1 MSYSTIDKPSDYFNT
16 VTYTGTAG
24 GQTIS
29 GVGNQPD
36 FIWVK
41 QRGDAGYDHSLHNS
55 VSGMLKQLISNSTS
69 AEITN
74 TDTVTSTNADGFVLG
89 ADTAGPNANSN
100 NQDGKT
106 YVAWNWKAGSA
117 VSGNTTGSGTSKSYT
132 GSVNTAAG
140 FSIIGY
146 GGNGTAGHTI
156 PHNLSATPDAI
167 IVKNRSVAWNWSV
180 YHKDSFTSQA
190 APGVVY
196 LNTTAAKANDTN
208 VWGNSSVTINS
219 TVFSVGDYEGTNLDG
234 SNLVAYCFAQKQG
247 YSKFGSYTGNAS
259 TNGPFVNTGF
269 KPAFVMVKRIN
280 GTSDWLIC
288 DDVRNPSNVV
298 NKKLFANTNG
308 EEDSYDSFDFVSNG
322 FKITSSGTG
331 HNASGADMI
340 YMAFAENPLVGSNF
354 VPTTAR

>member
-16 VTYTGTAG
+16 KIYDGTGSSTTVT
-24 GQTIS
+24 
-29 GVGNQPD
+29 GVGFQPD
-36 FIWVK
+36 FFWIK
-41 QRGDAGYDHSLHNS
+41 QR
-55 VSGMLKQLISNSTS
+55 NST
-69 AEITN
+69 N
-74 TDTVTSTNADGFVLG
+74 GHVLWDTTRGGNYYLASSS
-89 ADTAGPNANSN
+89 TAGQANDIGTFTAASDGYSLATDAAFNGSGSN
-100 NQDGKT
+100 
-106 YVAWNWKAGSA
+106 YVGWNWKAGSA

-140 FSIIGY
+140 FTITNY
-146 GGNGTAGHTI
+146 QGNGTAGHTI
-156 PHNLSATPDAI
+156 PHNLSATPDMI
-167 IVKNRSVAWNWSV
+167 IVKNISAAWNWSI
-180 YHKDSFTSQA
+180 YHKDAFTSQA

-219 TVFSVGDYEGTNLDG
+219 TVFSVGDYEGTNQDG

-269 KPAFVMVKRIN
+269 KPAFVMVKQIN
-280 GTSDWLIC
+280 GTGDWLIC

-298 NKKLFANTNG
+298 NKKLFANLNQGDDT
-308 EEDSYDSFDFVSNG
+308 YDSFDFVSNG
-322 FKITSSGTG
+322 FKIRSAGTG